1 MKSPVFFFL
10 GVAES
15 TDITDISLLKSQLE
29 TALASDIGQVKLDI
43 QEQLLIVRQ
52 SQPHFSFYISF
63 ATNDPKTLAEW
74 KELAKNFEL
83 PWDIKPVNRERLA
96 NIFGRLETNGW
107 SKYSPFQKFGYMI
120 LEEMEKF
127 QHVKVFTIPSMGKP
141 SLWNRILGR

>member
-15 TDITDISLLKSQLE
+15 TIITDISLLKSQLE
-29 TALASDIGQVKLDI
+29 TALASYNGQVKFDI

-63 ATNDPKTLAEW
+63 VNNDPKTLAEW

-107 SKYSPFQKFGYMI
+107 LKYSPFQKFGYII

-127 QHVKVFTIPSMGKP
+127 QQVKIFTIPSMGKP

>member
-1 MKSPVFFFL
+1 MKSPAFFFL

-15 TDITDISLLKSQLE
+15 TTTTDISLLKSQLE